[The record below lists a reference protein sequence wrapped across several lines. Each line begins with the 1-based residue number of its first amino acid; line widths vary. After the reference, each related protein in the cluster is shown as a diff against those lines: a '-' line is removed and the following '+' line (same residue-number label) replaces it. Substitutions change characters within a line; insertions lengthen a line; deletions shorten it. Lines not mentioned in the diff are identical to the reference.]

1 MQSNFIGR
9 VGSVRVGSKHPATR
23 ETFVS
28 PVLKLGKN
36 SQIWS
41 LYEPFI
47 SWDMFGSGITLNMQ
61 GLMVGSLFSCKKY
74 CRCRLAKP
82 STVLPVGFG
91 SYCCSV
97 SKVFSTLLWSKMT
110 FSPWTLKLIGSGR
123 VKEGAHSFRS
133 WICHFYIHLIWVTIL
148 LMVSQLLA
156 LWKVVRNGHYV
167 WCVRRWLF

>member
-9 VGSVRVGSKHPATR
+9 VGSIRVGSKHPATR

-47 SWDMFGSGITLNMQ
+47 SWDMFGFGTTLNMQ
-61 GLMVGSLFSCKKY
+61 SLRVDSLFSCKEY

-82 STVLPVGFG
+82 STVLPVSFG
-91 SYCCSV
+91 CYCCSI

-123 VKEGAHSFRS
+123 GKEGARSFRS
-133 WICHFYIHLIWVTIL
+133 WIYYFYISLIWVTIL

-156 LWKVVRNGHYV
+156 LRKVDRNGQYV
-167 WCVRRWLF
+167 WCAKSWLF